1 MRALLSR
8 FFLILTWSP
17 GKIRFSGCS
26 LAHNA
31 FWRKFANSVK
41 SGCVS
46 RELKTTGVISRRAGI
61 FKNFPLQKLGSA
73 RGSRAGAGVAP
84 AQIGIRKSKTS
95 RWRAAALIA
104 LNLFMIAHIIQ
115 WRVTGKTI
123 SPIEPSE
130 TMQTIQ
136 GGFVNA
142 GFIFFSLAILAT
154 LIFGRFVCGWGCHI
168 LALQDLCG
176 WLLKK
181 MGLHPKPFR
190 SRLLV
195 YVPLIGALYMFV
207 WPVLYRSIW
216 NPEHQPLIPKFTNHL
231 VTTNFWQTFP
241 SVAVAIPFLFVCG
254 FMTVYFLG
262 QKGFCTYACPYGGFF
277 GLADKFS
284 PGKIRV
290 TPACNQC
297 GHCTATC
304 TSNVLVHAEVK
315 QYGMV
320 VDPGCMK
327 CMDCVSVC
335 PNDALYFGFG
345 KPTILVPKS
354 DAIRKNYSLTWPEEI
369 IGTVV
374 FLGSFLAVRGVYA
387 LVPFL
392 MALGWA
398 TVTTFLTLKMWRLFR
413 ARELS
418 FYRFNLKSSGNIR
431 KAGWAF
437 AAFACAWIG
446 LNAHSGWVR
455 YHEFRGN
462 IAFQKIQVPDELAL
476 AQANPARWLRP
487 ADRENIVEGKK
498 HYDAA
503 SRLGLFVNNEA
514 LPKLAWFEYLLSNAE
529 QSVQVLS
536 LAAAYQKGESKA
548 LSLYYRGAILNRLG
562 RYEEARASLD
572 EALAERDDLILA
584 RQEKGESLWQLGH
597 RDEAI
602 SVWTD
607 AVQRNAR
614 LALANN
620 ELAGAERSLGKLEEA
635 TAHERQ
641 ADQFTP
647 KDPLYH
653 WMLGRRLQDLG
664 MTELAEKH
672 FQQADQVDP
681 GNGTPH
687 NR

>member
-1 MRALLSR
+1 
-8 FFLILTWSP
+8 
-17 GKIRFSGCS
+17 
-26 LAHNA
+26 
-31 FWRKFANSVK
+31 VK
-41 SGCVS
+41 SGCIS
-46 RELKTTGVISRRAGI
+46 RELKTTGPISRRAT
-61 FKNFPLQKLGSA
+61 
-73 RGSRAGAGVAP
+73 AGASAFAKATAGQAVP
-84 AQIGIRKSKTS
+84 GYSKTGIRKSKTS

-115 WRVTGKTI
+115 WQIMGKTV

-130 TMQTIQ
+130 TMYTLQR
-136 GGFVNA
+136 GFVNA

-168 LALQDLCG
+168 LALQDFCG

-207 WPVLYRSIW
+207 WPVVYRSIW

-369 IGTVV
+369 IGTLV

-398 TVTTFLTLKMWRLFR
+398 TVTTFLTLKMWRLFH

-548 LSLYYRGAILNRLG
+548 LSLYYRGAILNRMG

-597 RDEAI
+597 KDEAI
-602 SVWTD
+602 SIWTD

>member
-1 MRALLSR
+1 M
-8 FFLILTWSP
+8 
-17 GKIRFSGCS
+17 
-26 LAHNA
+26 
-31 FWRKFANSVK
+31 
-41 SGCVS
+41 
-46 RELKTTGVISRRAGI
+46 AGI
-61 FKNFPLQKLGSA
+61 SPRAS
-73 RGSRAGAGVAP
+73 AGASTFAKVTAGQAVP
-84 AQIGIRKSKTS
+84 GYSKTGIRKSKTG
-95 RWRAAALIA
+95 RWRAAALIT

-115 WRVTGKTI
+115 WQIMGKTV

-130 TMQTIQ
+130 TMYTLQR
-136 GGFVNA
+136 GFVNA

-154 LIFGRFVCGWGCHI
+154 LIFGRIVCGWGCHI

-176 WLLKK
+176 WFLKK
-181 MGLHPKPFR
+181 IGLHPKPFR

-195 YVPLIGALYMFV
+195 YIPLIAALYMFV

-369 IGTVV
+369 IGALV

-398 TVTTFLTLKMWRLFR
+398 AVTTFLTLKMWRLFR

-418 FYRFNLKSSGNIR
+418 FYRFNLKSSGRIK

-437 AAFACAWIG
+437 AAVACAWIG

-462 IAFQKIQVPDELAL
+462 IAFQRIQVPDELAL
-476 AQANPARWLRP
+476 AQANPARWLAA

-503 SRLGLFVNNEA
+503 SRLGLFANSEA
-514 LPKLAWFEYLLSNAE
+514 LPKLAWFEYLLGNAE
-529 QSVQVLS
+529 QSVRLLS
-536 LAAAYQKGESKA
+536 QAAAHQKAESKA
-548 LSLYYRGAILNRLG
+548 LSLYYRGAILNRMGL
-562 RYEEARASLD
+562 YEEASASLD

-597 RDEAI
+597 KDEAI
-602 SVWTD
+602 SIWSD

-614 LALANN
+614 LALVNN

-635 TAHERQ
+635 TAHEQQ

-672 FQQADQVDP
+672 FQQAGQVDP
-681 GNGTPH
+681 GNGMPH

>member
-1 MRALLSR
+1 VLSR
-8 FFLILTWSP
+8 RDTAGGFAFATATAGQTIP
-17 GKIRFSGCS
+17 GYT
-26 LAHNA
+26 
-31 FWRKFANSVK
+31 
-41 SGCVS
+41 
-46 RELKTTGVISRRAGI
+46 KT
-61 FKNFPLQKLGSA
+61 
-73 RGSRAGAGVAP
+73 
-84 AQIGIRKSKTS
+84 GIRKSKTG
-95 RWRAAALIA
+95 RWRAAALIT

-115 WRVTGKTI
+115 WRVMGKTV

-130 TMQTIQ
+130 TMHTLQK
-136 GGFVNA
+136 GFVNA
-142 GFIFFSLAILAT
+142 GFIFFTLAILAT
-154 LIFGRFVCGWGCHI
+154 LILGRFVCGWGCHI

-207 WPVLYRSIW
+207 WPTAYRMFH
-216 NPEHQPLIPKFTNHL
+216 NPENAPLIPQFTNHL

-241 SVAVAIPFLFVCG
+241 SVAVAIPFLFICG
-254 FMTVYFLG
+254 FVTVYFLG

-354 DAIRKNYSLTWPEEI
+354 NAIRKSYSLTWPEEI
-369 IGTVV
+369 VGALV

-392 MALGWA
+392 MALGCA
-398 TVTTFLTLKMWRLFR
+398 TVTTFLTLKLWRLLR
-413 ARELS
+413 AKELS
-418 FYRFNLKSSGNIR
+418 FYRFNLKSSGKLR

-446 LNAHSGWVR
+446 LNAHCGWVR
-455 YHEFRGN
+455 YREFLGN
-462 IAFQKIQVPDELAL
+462 VAFQKIKLPDELAL
-476 AQANPARWLRP
+476 AQANPARWLSP
-487 ADRENIVEGKK
+487 ADRENILRGKE
-498 HYDAA
+498 HYQAA
-503 SRLGLFVNNEA
+503 SNVGLFVNSEA
-514 LPKLAWFEYLLSNAE
+514 LPKLAWFEYLLGDAR
-529 QSVQVLS
+529 QSVQTLGN
-536 LAAAYQKGESKA
+536 AAAHQSGESKA

-562 RYEEARASLD
+562 RYEEAQASLD
-572 EALAERDDLILA
+572 QALAERDDLILA
-584 RQEKGESLWQLGH
+584 RQEKGESLWQLG
-597 RDEAI
+597 RREEAI

-607 AVQRNAR
+607 AVERNAR
-614 LALANN
+614 LVLVNN
-620 ELAGAERSLGKLEEA
+620 ELAGAKRLSGKLEEA
-635 TAHERQ
+635 AVHEKQ

-647 KDPLYH
+647 NDPFYH
-653 WMLGRRLQDLG
+653 WILARRLQDLG
-664 MTELAEKH
+664 MAELADKH
-672 FQQADQVDP
+672 FQQAGDLDTDKGGPQL
-681 GNGTPH
+681 
-687 NR
+687 R

>member
-1 MRALLSR
+1 
-8 FFLILTWSP
+8 
-17 GKIRFSGCS
+17 
-26 LAHNA
+26 
-31 FWRKFANSVK
+31 VK
-41 SGCVS
+41 SGCIS
-46 RELKTTGVISRRAGI
+46 SELKAAGAIPGRASAGI
-61 FKNFPLQKLGSA
+61 NFPGY
-73 RGSRAGAGVAP
+73 SRT
-84 AQIGIRKSKTS
+84 GIRKSKTS
-95 RWRAAALIA
+95 QWRAVALIL

-115 WRVTGKTI
+115 WRLVGRTI

-130 TMQTIQ
+130 TMYTLQN
-136 GGFVNA
+136 GFVNA

-181 MGLHPKPFR
+181 MDLHPKPFR

-195 YVPLIGALYMFV
+195 YVPLGAALYMFV
-207 WPVLYRSIW
+207 WPVAYRLFSKPGHEPI
-216 NPEHQPLIPKFTNHL
+216 LPKFTNHL
-231 VTTNFWQTFP
+231 VTTNFWATFP
-241 SVAVAIPFLFVCG
+241 SVAVAIPFLFICG
-254 FMTVYFLG
+254 FVTVYFLG

-345 KPTILVPKS
+345 KPTLLAPKS
-354 DAIRKNYSLTWPEEI
+354 NVIKRHYSLTWPEEI
-369 IGTVV
+369 VGALV

-392 MALGWA
+392 MALGCA
-398 TVTTFLTLKMWRLFR
+398 AVTTFLTLKTWRLLR

-418 FYRFNLKSSGNIR
+418 FYRFNLKSSGKIH
-431 KAGWAF
+431 KAGLAF
-437 AAFACAWIG
+437 AGFAFAWIG
-446 LNAHSGWVR
+446 LNVHCGWVR
-455 YHEFRGN
+455 YYEFLGN
-462 IAFQKIQVPDELAL
+462 VAFNKIHLPDELAL
-476 AQANPARWLRP
+476 AQLDPGRWLSP
-487 ADRENIVEGKK
+487 VDRENILQGKE
-498 HYDAA
+498 HYLAA
-503 SRLGLFVNNEA
+503 STTGLFVNNEA
-514 LPKLAWFEYLLSNAE
+514 LPKLAWFQYLLGDAE
-529 QSVQVLS
+529 QSVQTLHT
-536 LAAAYQKGESKA
+536 AAAHQKDENKA

-562 RYEEARASLD
+562 RYDEARATLD

-584 RQEKGESLWQLGH
+584 RQEKGESFWQLGR
-597 RDEAI
+597 RDEAV

-607 AVQRNAR
+607 AVQRNPQ

-620 ELAGAERSLGKLEEA
+620 ELAGAALASGKREEA
-635 TAHERQ
+635 DVYEKQ
-641 ADQFTP
+641 ADKFTP
-647 KDPLYH
+647 NNPLYH

-664 MTELAEKH
+664 MTQLAEKH
-672 FQQADQVDP
+672 FEQAGQVDGGRTDPP
-681 GNGTPH
+681 GQH
-687 NR
+687 

>member
-1 MRALLSR
+1 MVNV
-8 FFLILTWSP
+8 P
-17 GKIRFSGCS
+17 GFS
-26 LAHNA
+26 
-31 FWRKFANSVK
+31 
-41 SGCVS
+41 
-46 RELKTTGVISRRAGI
+46 KT
-61 FKNFPLQKLGSA
+61 
-73 RGSRAGAGVAP
+73 
-84 AQIGIRKSKTS
+84 GIRKSKTG
-95 RWRAAALIA
+95 RWRGLALIL

-115 WRVTGKTI
+115 WRLMGRTV

-130 TMQTIQ
+130 TMYTLQN
-136 GGFVNA
+136 GFVNA
-142 GFIFFSLAILAT
+142 GFIFFTLAILAT

-168 LALQDLCG
+168 LALQDFCG

-190 SRLLV
+190 SRLLI
-195 YVPLIGALYMFV
+195 YVPLGAALYMFV
-207 WPVLYRSIW
+207 WPVVYRLFSKPAHEPI
-216 NPEHQPLIPKFTNHL
+216 IPKFTNHL
-231 VTTNFWQTFP
+231 VTTNFWATFP
-241 SVAVAIPFLFVCG
+241 SVAVAIPFLFICG
-254 FMTVYFLG
+254 FVTVYFLG

-345 KPTILVPKS
+345 KPTLLAPKS
-354 DAIRKNYSLTWPEEI
+354 NVIKRHYSLTWPEEI
-369 IGTVV
+369 VSALV

-392 MALGWA
+392 MALGCA
-398 TVTTFLTLKMWRLFR
+398 AVTTFLVLKTWRLLR

-418 FYRFNLKSSGNIR
+418 FYRFNLKSSGKIH
-431 KAGWAF
+431 KAGFAF

-446 LNAHSGWVR
+446 LNVHCGWVR
-455 YHEFRGN
+455 YHEFFGN
-462 IAFQKIQVPDELAL
+462 IAFNKVHLPDEVAL
-476 AQANPARWLRP
+476 AQLDPARWLSP
-487 ADRENIVEGKK
+487 VDRKNILQGKE
-498 HYDAA
+498 HYLAA
-503 SRLGLFVNNEA
+503 SRTGLFVNNEA
-514 LPKLAWFEYLLSNAE
+514 LPRLAWFQYLLGDAA
-529 QSVQVLS
+529 QSVQTLQT
-536 LAAAYQKGESKA
+536 AAAHQKDESKA
-548 LSLYYRGAILNRLG
+548 LSLYYRGTILNRLG
-562 RYEEARASLD
+562 RHNEALATLD

-584 RQEKGESLWQLGH
+584 RQEKGESLWLLDR
-597 RDEAI
+597 RDEAV
-602 SVWTD
+602 SVWTE

-614 LALANN
+614 LALVNN
-620 ELAGAERSLGKLEEA
+620 ELAGAARLSGKLEEA
-635 TAHERQ
+635 NTYEKQ
-641 ADQFTP
+641 ANQFTP
-647 KDPLYH
+647 NDPFYH
-653 WMLGRRLQDLG
+653 WVLGRRLQDLG

-672 FQQADQVDP
+672 LRQADQVDP
-681 GNGTPH
+681 RNGMPH

>member
-1 MRALLSR
+1 
-8 FFLILTWSP
+8 
-17 GKIRFSGCS
+17 
-26 LAHNA
+26 
-31 FWRKFANSVK
+31 VK

-46 RELKTTGVISRRAGI
+46 RELKA
-61 FKNFPLQKLGSA
+61 
-73 RGSRAGAGVAP
+73 AGAVPGRASGGVNVP
-84 AQIGIRKSKTS
+84 GYSKTGIRESKTS
-95 RWRAAALIA
+95 RWRAAALIL

-115 WRVTGKTI
+115 WRLMSKTI

-130 TMQTIQ
+130 TMYTLQN
-136 GGFVNA
+136 GFVNA

-168 LALQDLCG
+168 LALQDFCG

-181 MGLHPKPFR
+181 IGLHPKPFR

-195 YVPLIGALYMFV
+195 YVPLGAALYMFV
-207 WPVLYRSIW
+207 WPVAYRLFWKPGAGPI
-216 NPEHQPLIPKFTNHL
+216 IPKFTNHL
-231 VTTNFWQTFP
+231 VTTNFWATFP
-241 SVAVAIPFLFVCG
+241 SVAVAIPFLFICG
-254 FMTVYFLG
+254 FVTVYFLG

-284 PGKIRV
+284 LGKIRV

-345 KPTILVPKS
+345 KPALLAPKS
-354 DAIRKNYSLTWPEEI
+354 NVIKRHYSLTWPEEI
-369 IGTVV
+369 VGALL

-392 MALGWA
+392 MALGCA
-398 TVTTFLTLKMWRLFR
+398 AVTTFLTLKTSRLLR

-418 FYRFNLKSSGNIR
+418 FYRFNLKSLGKIH
-431 KAGWAF
+431 KAGLAF
-437 AAFACAWIG
+437 AAFACGWIG
-446 LNAHSGWVR
+446 LNVHCGWVR
-455 YHEFRGN
+455 YHEFLGN
-462 IAFQKIQVPDELAL
+462 IAFEKVHLPDELAL
-476 AQANPARWLRP
+476 AQLDPTRWLSAP
-487 ADRENIVEGKK
+487 NRENILQGKE
-498 HYDAA
+498 HYVAA
-503 SRLGLFVNNEA
+503 SRTGLFVNNEA
-514 LPKLAWFEYLLSNAE
+514 LQKLAWFEYLLGDAA
-529 QSVQVLS
+529 QSVQTLH
-536 LAAAYQKGESKA
+536 AAAAHQKDESKA

-597 RDEAI
+597 RGEAV

-607 AVQRNAR
+607 AVQRNPQ
-614 LALANN
+614 LALVNN
-620 ELAGAERSLGKLEEA
+620 ELAGAALASEKRDEA
-635 TAHERQ
+635 DLYERQ
-641 ADQFTP
+641 ADKFTP
-647 KDPLYH
+647 NNPLYH

-664 MTELAEKH
+664 MTALAEKH
-672 FQQADQVDP
+672 IQLAGQLGAEK
-681 GNGTPH
+681 
-687 NR
+687 

>member
-1 MRALLSR
+1 M
-8 FFLILTWSP
+8 
-17 GKIRFSGCS
+17 
-26 LAHNA
+26 
-31 FWRKFANSVK
+31 K
-41 SGCVS
+41 SGCIS
-46 RELKTTGVISRRAGI
+46 RELKTTGPVSRRATGA
-61 FKNFPLQKLGSA
+61 SA
-73 RGSRAGAGVAP
+73 FAKATTGQAGPGYSKT
-84 AQIGIRKSKTS
+84 GIRKSKTS
-95 RWRAAALIA
+95 RWRAAALIV
-104 LNLFMIAHIIQ
+104 LNLFMIAHIVQ
-115 WRVTGKTI
+115 WQIMGKTV

-130 TMQTIQ
+130 TMYTLQR
-136 GGFVNA
+136 GFVNA

-176 WLLKK
+176 WFLKK

-207 WPVLYRSIW
+207 WPVVYRSIW
-216 NPEHQPLIPKFTNHL
+216 NPEHQPLIPTFTNHL

-254 FMTVYFLG
+254 FVTVYFLG

-277 GLADKFS
+277 GLADKLS

-335 PNDALYFGFG
+335 PNDALYFGYG

-354 DAIRKNYSLTWPEEI
+354 DAIRKSYSLTWPEEI
-369 IGTVV
+369 IGALV

-398 TVTTFLTLKMWRLFR
+398 AVTTFLTLKMWRLFR

-418 FYRFNLKSSGNIR
+418 FYRFNLKSSGRIK

-437 AAFACAWIG
+437 AAFACAWIA

-455 YHEFRGN
+455 YHEVLGN
-462 IAFQKIQVPDELAL
+462 RAFQKIQLADELAL
-476 AQANPARWLRP
+476 AQANPSRWLRP
-487 ADRENIVEGKK
+487 ADRENILAGRKNFE
-498 HYDAA
+498 AA
-503 SRLGLFVNNEA
+503 SRFGLFVNSEA
-514 LPKLAWFEYLLSNAE
+514 LPKLAWFEYLSGNAE
-529 QSVQVLS
+529 QSVKVLS
-536 LAAAYQKGESKA
+536 QAAAYQKGESKA
-548 LSLYYRGAILNRLG
+548 LSLYYRGAILNRVG

-584 RQEKGESLWQLGH
+584 RQEKGESLWQLG
-597 RDEAI
+597 RKDEAI

-607 AVQRNAR
+607 AVKRNAR

-620 ELAGAERSLGKLEEA
+620 ELAGAERSMGKFEEA
-635 TAHERQ
+635 SAHEKQ

-647 KDPLYH
+647 NNPLYH

-672 FQQADQVDP
+672 FQQAGQVDP
-681 GNGTPH
+681 GNQSP
-687 NR
+687 NEQ